1 MLLTCNYVE
10 KQYIRTGKINGNY
23 ITAAFVACGE

>member
-10 KQYIRTGKINGNY
+10 KQYIRAGKINVNY
-23 ITAAFVACGE
+23 IFAAYVGC